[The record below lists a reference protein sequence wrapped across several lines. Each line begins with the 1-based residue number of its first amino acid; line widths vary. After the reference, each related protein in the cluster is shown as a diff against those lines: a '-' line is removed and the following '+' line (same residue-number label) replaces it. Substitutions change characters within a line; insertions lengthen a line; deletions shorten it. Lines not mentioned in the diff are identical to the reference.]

1 MRNAINHSS
10 DLGITV
16 SEYKPLEKRDK
27 LIEQQIND
35 VSDEWLKDKSSSEL
49 SFMLGA
55 LVNATKEAGKVGCML
70 MRLLTNITILIKNN
84 VILLFI
90 SSIFV
95 NCTINTIW
103 RYTHYCKQLRK
114 YLF

>member
-1 MRNAINHSS
+1 MNSLIFSLDNEKANNGNERIVYISWIIAAI
-10 DLGITV
+10 DLMFI
-16 SEYKPLEKRDK
+16 YWA
-27 LIEQQIND
+27 IE
-35 VSDEWLKDKSSSEL
+35 DKSSSEL